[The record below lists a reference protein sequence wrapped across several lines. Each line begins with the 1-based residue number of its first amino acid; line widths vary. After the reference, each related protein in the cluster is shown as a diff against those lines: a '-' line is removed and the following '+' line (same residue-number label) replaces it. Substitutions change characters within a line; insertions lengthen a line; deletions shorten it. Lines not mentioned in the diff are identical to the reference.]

1 MKILDRLI
9 VKEFVRLFG
18 LFILAAPFL
27 FILGDVTE
35 NLDRYMSQGLTIRQ
49 VAMGYVYQLPLFVSW
64 GLPVAAL
71 IATIFTVNNM
81 TRHSEVAAAKAG
93 GISFFRLYAALPL
106 IGVALTV
113 IGIGLVELVPVGNRL
128 RAEAIG
134 ERQSRYAARSDFVYR
149 DMDGRAFGIR
159 RLDVAAGQI
168 VGITMERPGDEPEVP
183 SVHVYAPVARYDAAS
198 GWTLHDGY
206 LRIMAGP
213 DMERAYRFSR
223 MRPRGF
229 DEAPDRLLDQQ
240 KDPDMMRYGELG
252 QLIRSLQRSGSNPLD
267 LMVERAQKLAIPVA
281 ALVIILFGAPRAS
294 SAPRGGAAYGVGVS
308 LAVTI
313 VYLMLFKVA
322 GAAGSTGTIPPDVA
336 AWLPNVLFGIA
347 AVFLIVRV
355 RT

>member
-1 MKILDRLI
+1 VKILDRL
-9 VKEFVRLFG
+9 VVRDFARLFA
-18 LFILAAPFL
+18 LFIMAAPFL

-35 NLDRYMSQGLTIRQ
+35 NLDRYLNQGLTIRQ

-93 GISFFRLYAALPL
+93 GISFFRLFAALPVL
-106 IGVALTV
+106 GIVLTIV
-113 IGIGLVELVPVGNRL
+113 GLLLVELVPIGNQL
-128 RAEAIG
+128 RAEALG
-134 ERQSRYAARSDFVYR
+134 ERQTHFAARADFVYR
-149 DMDGRAFGIR
+149 AGEGRVFGIR
-159 RLDVAAGQI
+159 RLDVGNGQI
-168 VGITMERPGDEPEVP
+168 NGITMERQGNEPDVP
-183 SVHVYAPVARYDAAS
+183 SVHVFAPTARFENG
-198 GWTLHDGY
+198 GWTLEDGY

-213 DMERAYRFSR
+213 DVERAFRFTQ

-229 DEAPDRLLDQQ
+229 TEPPDRLLDQQ
-240 KDPDMMRYGELG
+240 KDPDMMRYAELGEL
-252 QLIRSLQRSGSNPLD
+252 IHSLQRSGANPLE

-281 ALVIILFGAPRAS
+281 ALVIILFGAPLAS

-313 VYLMLFKVA
+313 LYLMLFKVA
-322 GAAGSTGTIPPDVA
+322 GAAGNTGTLPPVAA
-336 AWLPNVLFGIA
+336 AWLPNVLFGLA
-347 AVFLIVRV
+347 AVGLLIRV

>member
-1 MKILDRLI
+1 MTILDRL
-9 VKEFVRLFG
+9 VVRDFLRLFA
-18 LFILAAPFL
+18 LFIMAAPLL

-35 NLDRYMSQGLTIRQ
+35 NLDRYLGQENLTVGQ

-93 GISFFRLYAALPL
+93 GISFFRLFAALP
-106 IGVALTV
+106 AL
-113 IGIGLVELVPVGNRL
+113 GIILTLLGLLLVELVPVGNQL

-134 ERQSRYAARSDFVYR
+134 ERQARFAARSDFVYR
-149 DMDGRAFGIR
+149 DQDGRIFGIR
-159 RLDVAAGQI
+159 RLDVANGRI
-168 VGITMERPGDEPEVP
+168 HGITMERQGNEPDVP
-183 SVHVYAPVARYDAAS
+183 SVHVYAPTARFEDG
-198 GWTLHDGY
+198 GWILEDGY
-206 LRIMAGP
+206 FRLMAGP
-213 DMERAYRFSR
+213 DIERAFRFAQ

-229 DEAPDRLLDQQ
+229 VEPPDRLLDQQ

-252 QLIRSLQRSGSNPLD
+252 QLIHSLQRSGGNPLE

-281 ALVIILFGAPRAS
+281 ALVIILFGAPLATS
-294 SAPRGGAAYGVGVS
+294 GPRGGAAYGVGVS

-313 VYLMLFKVA
+313 LYLMLFKVA
-322 GAAGSTGTIPPDVA
+322 GAAGNTGTLPPVVA
-336 AWLPNVLFGIA
+336 AWLPNVLFALA
-347 AVFLIVRV
+347 AVGLLARV

>member
-252 QLIRSLQRSGSNPLD
+252 QLIRSLQRSG
-267 LMVERAQKLAIPVA
+267 
-281 ALVIILFGAPRAS
+281 
-294 SAPRGGAAYGVGVS
+294 
-308 LAVTI
+308 
-313 VYLMLFKVA
+313 
-322 GAAGSTGTIPPDVA
+322 
-336 AWLPNVLFGIA
+336 
-347 AVFLIVRV
+347 
-355 RT
+355 